1 MAFKVVVKRY
11 RADNTRIG
19 ALAIIKPP
27 FSSYGESN
35 FGAEYTFTVPYR
47 SGEYT
52 IELHNPSDYYA
63 YSKMQTNLPNL
74 SGFDRLFDKDNG
86 KYVGVKYTFSPKDG
100 GSYYVNVY
108 YAPARVVKVSSSIS
122 DG

>member
-11 RADNTRIG
+11 TTSNTRIS
-19 ALAIIKPP
+19 ALAVIKQP
-27 FSSYGESN
+27 FASYGESDFN
-35 FGAEYTFTVPYR
+35 AEHTFTVPYH
-47 SGEYT
+47 SGKYT

-63 YSKMQTNLPNL
+63 YSKMQTNLPDL
-74 SGFDRLFDKDNG
+74 SGFAKLYDKDKK
-86 KYVGVKYTFSPKDG
+86 KYVGVKYTFSPTNG

-108 YAPARVVKVSSSIS
+108 YAPANVVKVRSNIS